1 MVKAISGVAAAAIC
15 IAVLGGLAA
24 AAQNYGFV
32 VDVTLSPK
40 AAALLQAKKEGIK
53 VSAEYMG
60 DPVAGKE
67 AKAGDGGEIELGNEI
82 VTIPGASGR
91 AIITGKT
98 VNASRISWVK
108 EFDVN
113 INVFTARLSSPDNLI
128 DCDFFQDAVSKA
140 QAKPLAISCKLIG
153 EK

>member
-1 MVKAISGVAAAAIC
+1 MIKAISGVAAAAVC
-15 IAVLGGLAA
+15 AAMLGVPAA
-24 AAQNYGFV
+24 ASQNYGFL

-40 AAALLQAKKEGIK
+40 AAALLHAKNEGIK

-60 DPVAGKE
+60 DPVTGKE
-67 AKAGDGGEIELGNEI
+67 AKASGGGEIELGNEI

-91 AIITGKT
+91 AIITGKI
-98 VNASRISWVK
+98 VNASRIPWVK

-113 INVFTARLSSPDNLI
+113 INVFTARRSSPDNLI
-128 DCDFFQDAVSKA
+128 DCDFFQDAVTKA